1 MLLLNDT
8 AMQPK
13 AIRAEPFAFALAKA
27 QKGPNS
33 AQLVKKSWTMELLTS
48 EPSAPGR
55 GSLSLKTLS
64 TTDTSVAVVS
74 DPQKAVQSLTAMP
87 AETTSLP
94 LLTVPA
100 TMGTCSSVDSSSRSS
115 TDVCGW
121 TCTHAHEK
129 HRGCRSRSVS
139 EFSPARGDKK
149 RLCWLRG
156 LRVLLCWWRCSSSQP
171 GCSPRSFAWTPR
183 HREHLRWLLQ
193 FPVPEKISK
202 VRDGRSHTHMAW
214 ADLRVCLGI
223 PRNTQVLC

>member
-33 AQLVKKSWTMELLTS
+33 AQLVKKSTMELLTS

-74 DPQKAVQSLTAMP
+74 DPQKAVQSLTTMP

-115 TDVCGW
+115 TDVCG
-121 TCTHAHEK
+121 
-129 HRGCRSRSVS
+129 
-139 EFSPARGDKK
+139 
-149 RLCWLRG
+149 
-156 LRVLLCWWRCSSSQP
+156 
-171 GCSPRSFAWTPR
+171 
-183 HREHLRWLLQ
+183 
-193 FPVPEKISK
+193 
-202 VRDGRSHTHMAW
+202 
-214 ADLRVCLGI
+214 
-223 PRNTQVLC
+223 